1 MTAPRPTDPPAP
13 AELAE
18 LAELERVAVR
28 VARAAAALVRDSRP
42 RQLDPTTKSSLTD
55 VVTVMD
61 TRAERLIRDLLARL
75 RPDDGVLGEEGGA
88 TPGPSGITWVVD
100 PIDGTTNYL
109 YDLPLYA
116 VSVAAAVGSPPEP
129 GWTPVAGAVVAAAWG
144 VTWSAHRG
152 GGARRQG
159 PGDGPAE
166 NVRVGGCTDLS
177 QALLATG
184 FGYRAQLRAHQA
196 EVLTR
201 VLPAVR
207 DIRRLGSAAVDL
219 CLVADGRVDG
229 YYELGLNPWD
239 LAAGWLVVTE
249 AGGVVHGP
257 GEVAGA
263 TLASRPGSGARVEA
277 NLTVAANPSVTA
289 ALLDLLAH

>member
-1 MTAPRPTDPPAP
+1 MN
-13 AELAE
+13 
-18 LAELERVAVR
+18 
-28 VARAAAALVRDSRP
+28 
-42 RQLDPTTKSSLTD
+42 
-55 VVTVMD
+55 
-61 TRAERLIRDLLARL
+61 
-75 RPDDGVLGEEGGA
+75 DDIILNG
-88 TPGPSGITWVVD
+88 
-100 PIDGTTNYL
+100 IDGTTGEYL
-109 YDLPLYA
+109 
-116 VSVAAAVGSPPEP
+116 VAPITPAEAVGIAHARQVHVTDELAFRR
-129 GWTPVAGAVVAAAWG
+129 VNLDDAASVLE
-144 VTWSAHRG
+144 VTANEL
-152 GGARRQG
+152 
-159 PGDGPAE
+159 PA
-166 NVRVGGCTDLS
+166 D
-177 QALLATG
+177 
-184 FGYRAQLRAHQA
+184 QA

-201 VLPAVR
+201 GLPAVR
-207 DIRRLGSAAVDL
+207 DIRRLGSAAVAL